1 MKKFKLLFPFILFV
15 FSAFS
20 QTITPED
27 FAKIKKSYIS
37 DNADTK
43 ALTNAVSNNK
53 INDLALN
60 RQNVGKFDKEFK
72 YKVKVKGI
80 TDQKQSGRCWMY
92 TSLNVMRPKAIAQL
106 GTATFEF
113 SENYLYFYDILE
125 KSNLFL
131 EGIIE
136 TAGLPIDDRKVDW
149 LFDNAVGDGGVWSSY
164 VNLVQKYGLVPKDI
178 MPDTKNSEN
187 TKTVVSVIN
196 RKLRED
202 GMILREMSMQ
212 KKLISEIRKSKNE
225 MLGDVYKILA
235 VSLGEPPTEFQWR
248 SKNTKD
254 ELSEYKTYTPVSFMK
269 EVLGDLN
276 LDDYIMLMDDPTRP
290 YYKLYEIEKD
300 RNVMEGRNW
309 KYINIPASEIK
320 PFALQSIKEN
330 EACYFSC
337 DVSKQLNSDEGLLD
351 IENYDYESLYGVKF
365 GMNKQQRILSH
376 DSGSTHGM
384 ALVGADTD
392 ETGKVTKWL
401 LENSWGATS
410 GANGYLI
417 MTDRWFDLYMFR
429 VVVLKKYIDAKT
441 LEILNQKP
449 VMLPPWDPMF
459 LSEE

>member
-1 MKKFKLLFPFILFV
+1 
-15 FSAFS
+15 
-20 QTITPED
+20 
-27 FAKIKKSYIS
+27 
-37 DNADTK
+37 
-43 ALTNAVSNNK
+43 
-53 INDLALN
+53 
-60 RQNVGKFDKEFK
+60 
-72 YKVKVKGI
+72 
-80 TDQKQSGRCWMY
+80 
-92 TSLNVMRPKAIAQL
+92 
-106 GTATFEF
+106 
-113 SENYLYFYDILE
+113 
-125 KSNLFL
+125 
-131 EGIIE
+131 
-136 TAGLPIDDRKVDW
+136 
-149 LFDNAVGDGGVWSSY
+149 
-164 VNLVQKYGLVPKDI
+164 
-178 MPDTKNSEN
+178 
-187 TKTVVSVIN
+187 
-196 RKLRED
+196 
-202 GMILREMSMQ
+202 
-212 KKLISEIRKSKNE
+212 
-225 MLGDVYKILA
+225 
-235 VSLGEPPTEFQWR
+235 
-248 SKNTKD
+248 
-254 ELSEYKTYTPVSFMK
+254 
-269 EVLGDLN
+269 
-276 LDDYIMLMDDPTRP
+276 MLMDDPTRP